1 VSGPR
6 KLGALLGTWNV
17 GDRGKGLGAK
27 PDESAAALVAAWEQ
41 AVGPAIARRSRP
53 TRLFA
58 GVLTVLTASSA
69 WSHELTY
76 LAPAIVETLRSAVP
90 EARLRRLRFMVATGR
105 TKLLLEGERFRN
117 VSKLSRRAK
126 NVHASDT
133 KLTPSR
139 GEEDVTSLVERLACE
154 QRSLNDWRDI
164 AGWQRCPACD
174 ARFWANS
181 SQTLCAPCASAR
193 RRQDDSQVEL
203 ALIQA
208 PWLGVSELRQSLP
221 NLRAA
226 VYRRARQRLL
236 TRWQSENAAAERRLR
251 RSMLTPQDRVTA
263 WSYLMLLTGIPERDI
278 GRAVV
283 RDALGLAWVDALFAT
298 ARSAKEEAHMRSREK
313 HL

>member
-6 KLGALLGTWNV
+6 KLGSLLSSWNAD
-17 GDRGKGLGAK
+17 GRGKGFGAK
-27 PDESAAALVAAWEQ
+27 TDESAAALAVAWEQ

-53 TRLFA
+53 TRLNA

-76 LAPAIVETLRSAVP
+76 LAPAIVETLRGAVP
-90 EARLRRLRFMVATGR
+90 EAHLRRLRFMVATGR

-117 VSKLSRRAK
+117 ASKLPRRAR

-133 KLTPSR
+133 KLTR
-139 GEEDVTSLVERLACE
+139 MREEEDVTSLVTRLASE
-154 QRSLNDWRDI
+154 QRSLNDWRDRS
-164 AGWQRCPACD
+164 GWQRCPTCG
-174 ARFWANS
+174 ARFWASS
-181 SQTLCAPCASAR
+181 SQTSCAPCASAR
-193 RRQDDSQVEL
+193 RRNEDSRVEL
-203 ALIQA
+203 ALMQA
-208 PWLGVSELRQSLP
+208 PWVGASELRQSLP

-236 TRWQSENAAAERRLR
+236 TRWQLEIAAAERRLR
-251 RSMLTPQDRVTA
+251 RSTLTPQDRVTA

-283 RDALGLAWVDALFAT
+283 RDVLGLAWVNALFACGRD
-298 ARSAKEEAHMRSREK
+298 AQEEAHMRSREK